1 MKTRASRS
9 NTAQKKKLTRVEKE
23 EHIDEPDKEAEDY
36 LYDEVD
42 KFHASKD
49 KMLFHEDEDSDAE
62 DDLEVYHQEE
72 VLGVDGSDV
81 ESSEEEEEE
90 GASDEDVEM
99 SDESQDDEHGI
110 PSSKAWGKKKSMF
123 YGGESLEGLQAGFE
137 RDEAAD
143 LEEEEA
149 LRIQRRLNEEIDED
163 QFELIEPT
171 QEPFETDSLKKDNK
185 PVNVIRSD
193 FSNLSTPAQW
203 KLLSKESPELK
214 DLIKDFKLKIT
225 ELNDRINPLLDL
237 VTAGKITGNGAIY
250 VNTRFKLYTAYLINV
265 AFYLSLKAKLSP
277 VGNHPV
283 VKRLVEYRTLINEL
297 EPLDEELEGQV
308 DELLNYNVHDT
319 ETESPEI
326 TKNRPWL
333 LNRTI
338 TKRPVEKSI
347 ALDNEL
353 GAVDPLKYYTA
364 LQERL
369 KLGSTQDARNEAT
382 EEMEPDAE
390 DDDDRRAIN
399 YTMSKNKGA
408 HTKRRK
414 LDRNPRVKHREM
426 YRKAKIR
433 RRGQIRTFR
442 PEIEKYSGEASGIR
456 AGVVRGVRIR

>member
-9 NTAQKKKLTRVEKE
+9 NTAQKKKLTKVEKE
-23 EHIDEPDKEAEDY
+23 EHIDEPDKDTEDY
-36 LYDEVD
+36 FYDDVD

-49 KMLFHEDEDSDAE
+49 KMLFHEEEDSDAE
-62 DDLEVYHQEE
+62 DDLEEE

-81 ESSEEEEEE
+81 ENSEEEDE
-90 GASDEDVEM
+90 ASDEDVEM
-99 SDESQDDEHGI
+99 SDESQDDEQGI

-123 YGGESLEGLQAGFE
+123 YGGESLEGLQGFE

-185 PVNVIRSD
+185 PVNIIRSD

-214 DLIKDFKLKIT
+214 DLIKDFKLKCT

-237 VTAGKITGNGAIY
+237 VTTGKITGNGAIY
-250 VNTRFKLYTAYLINV
+250 VTTRFKLYTAYLINV

-308 DELLNYNVHDT
+308 DELLSCDVQDT

-326 TKNRPWL
+326 EVLSNEKPAVA
-333 LNRTI
+333 
-338 TKRPVEKSI
+338 VEQDTNEETGRKI
-347 ALDNEL
+347 KEL

-369 KLGSTQDARNEAT
+369 KLGSNQDARNEAT
-382 EEMEPDAE
+382 EGMEPDAE

-399 YTMSKNKGA
+399 YRMSKNKGA

-433 RRGQIRTFR
+433 RRGQIRTVR

>member
-62 DDLEVYHQEE
+62 DDLEEE

-123 YGGESLEGLQAGFE
+123 YGGESLEGLQGFE

-326 TKNRPWL
+326 EVLSNEKPTVA
-333 LNRTI
+333 
-338 TKRPVEKSI
+338 VEQD
-347 ALDNEL
+347 DNEETGRKIKEL

>member
-62 DDLEVYHQEE
+62 DDLEEE

-326 TKNRPWL
+326 EVLSNEKPTVA
-333 LNRTI
+333 
-338 TKRPVEKSI
+338 VEQD
-347 ALDNEL
+347 DNEETGRKIKEL